1 MLDRWIIGQADR
13 ISPEAP
19 VPILLEE
26 QQDFSIGGAGN
37 LAVNIQSING
47 DVKLYGSIGQDKE
60 GYKILELLGNTNV
73 TPYIANDHL
82 ITTTKTRLVSQNGQ
96 HIVRWDREQKYIG
109 ENAFNRLFSDATI
122 NDVIC
127 ISDYNNCLLY
137 TSPSPRD

>member
-1 MLDRWIIGQADR
+1 MHHICLKNNKIYRWR
-13 ISPEAP
+13 
-19 VPILLEE
+19 
-26 QQDFSIGGAGN
+26 GN

-127 ISDYNNCLLY
+127 NMTIIWTVTTILFLTY
-137 TSPSPRD
+137 